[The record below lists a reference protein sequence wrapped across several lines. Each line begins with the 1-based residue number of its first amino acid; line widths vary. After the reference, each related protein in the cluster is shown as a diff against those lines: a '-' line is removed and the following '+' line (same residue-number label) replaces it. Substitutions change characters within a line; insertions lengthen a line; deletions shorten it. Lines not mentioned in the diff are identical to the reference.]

1 MLGKT
6 KTTMQNY
13 PLVTDFM
20 ATQLVTFTPETDIR
34 DAIKTM
40 LKKKISGAPVLN
52 SQGDIVGIL
61 SEVDC
66 LKLMVNGP
74 YDESPAQK
82 GQVSNF
88 MTTTIKTID
97 SDRTIMDA
105 AYSFVHSGLKRL
117 PVLQNGKLVGQ
128 ISRVDVLHAIE
139 KMDPKIIHT
148 PDSWKGREPVTP
160 NHKVSRHYG
169 NA

>member
-1 MLGKT
+1 
-6 KTTMQNY
+6 MQNY
-13 PLVTDFM
+13 PLVTDYM
-20 ATQLVTFTPETDIR
+20 ATQLVTFSPETDIR

-52 SQGDIVGIL
+52 NQGEIVVIL

-82 GQVSNF
+82 GQVNDF
-88 MTTTIKTID
+88 MTSAIRTI
-97 SDRTIMDA
+97 SSERTIMDA

-117 PVLQNGKLVGQ
+117 PVLHNGKLVGQ
-128 ISRVDVLHAIE
+128 ISRVDVLRAIE
-139 KMDPKIIHT
+139 KMGPKITHT
-148 PDSWKGREPVTP
+148 PDSWKGREPVMP
-160 NHKVSRHYG
+160 NHKVSRHSG